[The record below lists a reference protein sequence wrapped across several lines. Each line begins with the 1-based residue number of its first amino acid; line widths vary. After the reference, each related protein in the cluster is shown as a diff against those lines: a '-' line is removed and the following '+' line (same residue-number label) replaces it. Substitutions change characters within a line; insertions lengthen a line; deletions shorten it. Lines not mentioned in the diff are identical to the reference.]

1 MDEDPREWS
10 EPPTGQSLMHPTTV
24 NADNTTKNED
34 EIKNEGMDRSGTGAV
49 AGGFGR
55 EVCPSCTGATSHA
68 PGPGTQRASGDL
80 APSGLPSD
88 SGGETDRLL
97 ASALQGAGG
106 QW

>member
-1 MDEDPREWS
+1 MDEDHREWS

-24 NADNTTKNED
+24 NADDTKNKD
-34 EIKNEGMDRSGTGAV
+34 DNKKR
-49 AGGFGR
+49 GGQEWHGGCGQ
-55 EVCPSCTGATSHA
+55 EVCPSCTGATSRA

-97 ASALQGAGG
+97 ASALHGAGG
-106 QW
+106 RW

>member
-1 MDEDPREWS
+1 MKTPGSGASHPQASLSCIRPQSMQTTPPR
-10 EPPTGQSLMHPTTV
+10 MR
-24 NADNTTKNED
+24 TK
-34 EIKNEGMDRSGTGAV
+34 IKNEGMDRSGTGAV